1 MTSDIRDDLF
11 SIHGAPIDP
20 VKLARRDLQ
29 KALPRRFYAEV
40 SIGAGEGGH
49 VLLLDGKPVRTP
61 AKALVALPS
70 LALGELV
77 AVEWRAQTEVI
88 DPGTMPLTR
97 LVNSAIDGV
106 ARNRDATVAEVAKF
120 AETDLVCYRA
130 GDPEALVAA
139 QDTAWDPILAIAR
152 DRLGAR
158 FICAQ
163 GILYVEQPASARAAV
178 ERAVAAIADGPH
190 GVLKLAA
197 LGVMTSLAGSVLIAL
212 AVAQGHLGAEGA
224 WAAAHVDEDF
234 QARVWGADAEAMAR
248 RERRWREM
256 AAAATVFRLA

>member
-1 MTSDIRDDLF
+1 MTNDFRDDLF
-11 SIHGAPIDP
+11 AVHGAPIDP

-29 KALPRRFYAEV
+29 KALPRRFYTEV
-40 SIGAGEGGH
+40 SVGAGEGGH

-61 AKALVALPS
+61 AKALLLLPS
-70 LALGELV
+70 APLGERI
-77 AVEWRAQTEVI
+77 AEEWRAQGEVI
-88 DPGTMPLTR
+88 DPETMRLTR

-139 QDTAWDPILAIAR
+139 QDAAWDPVLAITR
-152 DRLGAR
+152 ETLGAR

-163 GILYVEQPASARAAV
+163 GILYVEQPASARAAI
-178 ERAVAAIADGPH
+178 ERAVGGIAEAPNGA
-190 GVLKLAA
+190 LKLAA
-197 LGVMTSLAGSVLIAL
+197 LSVMTSLAGSVLIAL
-212 AVAQGHLGAEGA
+212 SVAHGHLGAEEA
-224 WAAAHVDEDF
+224 WAAAHVDEDY

-256 AAAATVFRLA
+256 EAAATVFRLA